1 MSSNSAPAGTVPL
14 HVTMAVIQALA
25 STLPADASTM
35 ANAPVDAGEPAD
47 SGPAPSP
54 PDAAATAGPSTGTT
68 PIVPTQINFSD
79 ILSALALMS
88 IDVTGLPTPA
98 AAPVTPAVNPV
109 AAAPAAAPV
118 TPAVNPVA
126 AAPAAAPV
134 VPAPTV
140 APVVP
145 APTVAP
151 VIPAPTVA
159 PVVPAPT
166 VAPVVPAPTMAPVV
180 PAPVVAAPIVP
191 APIVPAP
198 VVPAPGVAPA
208 AAAAGPANAPAGA
221 RVYCV
226 TAGREVG
233 VFVGWPRVKPLVS
246 GVSNSCHQ
254 RYPSIAS
261 AQEAFDDAL
270 DRGEVTVLP

>member
-54 PDAAATAGPSTGTT
+54 PDTAATAGPSTGTT
-68 PIVPTQINFSD
+68 PIVPTQTNFSD

-88 IDVTGLPTPA
+88 IDVTGFHSTYSHSGSCHSCSH
-98 AAPVTPAVNPV
+98 PV
-109 AAAPAAAPV
+109 AAAPAA
-118 TPAVNPVA
+118 
-126 AAPAAAPV
+126 
-134 VPAPTV
+134 

-159 PVVPAPT
+159 PVVPAP
-166 VAPVVPAPTMAPVV
+166 
-180 PAPVVAAPIVP
+180 VVAAVMAAPIIPAPIVP
-191 APIVPAP
+191 API
-198 VVPAPGVAPA
+198 VPAPGVAPA

-246 GVSNSCHQ
+246 GVSNLCHQ

>member
-14 HVTMAVIQALA
+14 HVTMAIIQALA

-118 TPAVNPVA
+118 
-126 AAPAAAPV
+126 

-208 AAAAGPANAPAGA
+208 TAAAGPANAPTGA

-226 TAGREVG
+226 TASREVG